1 MSDIDARLA
10 AALGADA
17 DTPPE
22 RDALFRLDV
31 LARIERA
38 RFRRRILRT
47 TVIGLVAAML
57 VAVNGRAIDT
67 WIASDALNAWI
78 VGAVALAATLALAG
92 TPTAAAPGVRTIVQ
106 LFGRWFSG

>member
-1 MSDIDARLA
+1 VSDIDARLA

-17 DTPPE
+17 DVPPE

-38 RFRRRILRT
+38 SFRRRILRT
-47 TVIGLVAAML
+47 AVIGLVAAIL
-57 VAVNGRAIDT
+57 VAVNVRAIDT
-67 WIASDALNAWI
+67 WIASDALNGWI

-92 TPTAAAPGVRTIVQ
+92 TPTTATPGMRTVVKV
-106 LFGRWFSG
+106 LGRWFSG

>member
-1 MSDIDARLA
+1 MSDTDARLA
-10 AALGADA
+10 AALEA

-38 RFRRRILRT
+38 RFRRRILRI
-47 TVIGLVAAML
+47 TVIGLVAAIL
-57 VAVNGRAIDT
+57 VAVNVRAIDT
-67 WIASDALNAWI
+67 WIASDALNGWI
-78 VGAVALAATLALAG
+78 VGAVALPATLALAG
-92 TPTAAAPGVRTIVQ
+92 TPTAATPGVRTIVQ